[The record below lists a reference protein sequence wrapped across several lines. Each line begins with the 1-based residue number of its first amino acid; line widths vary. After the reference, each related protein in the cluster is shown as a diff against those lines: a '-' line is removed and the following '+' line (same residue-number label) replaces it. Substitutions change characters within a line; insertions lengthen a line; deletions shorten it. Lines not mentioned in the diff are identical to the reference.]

1 MNREVDINRYI
12 PPDRK
17 EFREF
22 KEIAKVEN
30 VELKEHQNCIDNGF
44 RDQFIQDMTE
54 NGVKRWEKMLN
65 ITPKGTETLEDRKFR
80 ISNRL
85 FDDLPYTMGTLQAR
99 LNALCGKN
107 GYKID
112 LKNNKYKITIKVE
125 LTAKHQV
132 EEIRKVLTK
141 MMPANMIQYVELI
154 YNTHEMLSKYTHEEL
169 SQFTHYQLR
178 EEVMK

>member
-1 MNREVDINRYI
+1 LNREVDINRYI

-17 EFREF
+17 VYREF
-22 KEIAKVEN
+22 NEIAKVEN
-30 VELKEHQNCIDNGF
+30 IELKDFWNRIENGF
-44 RDQFIQDMTE
+44 NDQFLQNMTID
-54 NGVKRWEKMLN
+54 GVKRWESMLN

-85 FDDLPYTMGTLQAR
+85 FDDLPYTMRTLQAR

-112 LKNNKYKITIKVE
+112 LKNNEYKITIKVE

-132 EEIRKVLTK
+132 EEIRKVLSK
-141 MMPANMIQYVELI
+141 MIPANMLQYVELI
-154 YNTHEMLSKYTHEEL
+154 YNQHQHWQQFTHAEL
-169 SQFTHYQLR
+169 QNYTHYQLR
-178 EEVMK
+178 EEVI

>member
-17 EFREF
+17 DFREF
-22 KEIAKVEN
+22 NEIAKVEN
-30 VELKEHQNCIDNGF
+30 IELKEFWNSIESGF
-44 RDQFIQDMTE
+44 NDQFLQDMTVD
-54 NGVKRWEKMLN
+54 GVKRWESMLN

-85 FDDLPYTMGTLQAR
+85 FDDLPYTMRTLQAR

-112 LKNNKYKITIKVE
+112 LKNNEYKITIKVE
-125 LTAKHQV
+125 LTVKHQV
-132 EEIRKVLTK
+132 EEIRKVLSK
-141 MMPANMIQYVELI
+141 MIPANMIQYVELI

-178 EEVMK
+178 EEVMI

>member
-1 MNREVDINRYI
+1 LNREVNINRYI

-22 KEIAKVEN
+22 NEIAKVEN
-30 VELKEHQNCIDNGF
+30 IKLKEFWNRIEDGF
-44 RDQFIQDMTE
+44 NDQFLQDMTVD
-54 NGVKRWEKMLN
+54 GVKRWESMLN

-85 FDDLPYTMGTLQAR
+85 FDDLPYTMRTLQAR
-99 LNALCGKN
+99 LNALCGNN

-112 LKNNKYKITIKVE
+112 LKNNEYKITIKVE

-141 MMPANMIQYVELI
+141 MIPANMIQYVELI

-169 SQFTHYQLR
+169 SKFTHYQLR
-178 EEVMK
+178 EEVM

>member
-17 EFREF
+17 DFREF
-22 KEIAKVEN
+22 NEIAKVEN
-30 VELKEHQNCIDNGF
+30 IELKEFWNSIESGF
-44 RDQFIQDMTE
+44 NDQFLQDMTVD
-54 NGVKRWEKMLN
+54 GVKRWESMLN

-85 FDDLPYTMGTLQAR
+85 FDDLPYTMRTLQAR

-112 LKNNKYKITIKVE
+112 LKNNEYKITIKVE

-132 EEIRKVLTK
+132 EEIRKVLSK
-141 MMPANMIQYVELI
+141 MIPANMLQYVELI
-154 YNTHEMLSKYTHEEL
+154 YNQHQHWQQFTHAEL
-169 SQFTHYQLR
+169 QNYTHYQLR
-178 EEVMK
+178 EEVI

>member
-1 MNREVDINRYI
+1 MNREVNINRYI

-17 EFREF
+17 EFRELN
-22 KEIAKVEN
+22 EIAKVEN
-30 VELKEHQNCIDNGF
+30 IKLKEFWNRIEDGF
-44 RDQFIQDMTE
+44 NDQFLQDMTVD
-54 NGVKRWEKMLN
+54 GVKRWESMLN

-85 FDDLPYTMGTLQAR
+85 FDDLPYTMRTLQSR

-112 LKNNKYKITIKVE
+112 LKNNEYKITIKVE

-132 EEIRKVLTK
+132 EEIRKVLSK
-141 MMPANMIQYVELI
+141 MIPANMMQYVELI

-169 SQFTHYQLR
+169 SKFTHYQLR